1 MDKGVHV
8 MPVVSREKHN
18 KNNDKKFIRE
28 AKELASS
35 YAESVKDAETH
46 EEVMK
51 AYNALKIDM
60 EKLHHSYLLNIR

>member
-1 MDKGVHV
+1 
-8 MPVVSREKHN
+8 MPTKSREEHN

-51 AYNALKIDM
+51 AYNALRNDM
-60 EKLHHSYLLNIR
+60 KKLHEAYLLNIR